1 MTVAGLIAVALG
13 GAFGAVLRAGLAE
26 VARLRPAG
34 DLPWGTVVVNI
45 VGSFLLGWLTGVVD
59 ANAALLLGVGGAGGL
74 TTFSTASAES
84 LRLGR
89 FHERRL
95 ALVYTGLTLIGALA
109 AAWLGL
115 VVGGAQ

>member
-1 MTVAGLIAVALG
+1 MTAAGILAVAIG
-13 GAFGAVLRAGLAE
+13 GAFGALLRGGLAE
-26 VARLRPAG
+26 VARYRPAG
-34 DLPWGTVVVNI
+34 DLPWATVLVNI
-45 VGSFLLGWLTGVVD
+45 VGSFLLGLLTGIVD
-59 ANAALLLGVGGAGGL
+59 SNAALLLGVGGAGGL

-95 ALVYTGLTLIGALA
+95 ALLYTGLTLVGALS

-115 VVGGAQ
+115 VVGGSQ

>member
-1 MTVAGLIAVALG
+1 VTAVGLLAVAIG
-13 GAFGAVLRAGLAE
+13 GAFGALLRAGLAE
-26 VARLRPAG
+26 VAQLRPAG

-45 VGSFLLGWLTGVVD
+45 AGSFLLGWLTGVVD
-59 ANAALLLGVGGAGGL
+59 GNAALLFGVGGAGGL

-95 ALVYTGLTLIGALA
+95 ALAYTGLTLIGALS

-115 VVGGAQ
+115 AVGGAQ

>member
-1 MTVAGLIAVALG
+1 MTAAAVLAVAIG
-13 GAFGAVLRAGLAE
+13 GAFGALLRAGLAE
-26 VARLRPAG
+26 VAAHRPLG
-34 DLPWGTVVVNI
+34 DLPWATVLVNV
-45 VGSFLLGWLTGVVD
+45 VGSFLLGWTTGVVD
-59 ANAALLLGVGGAGGL
+59 GNAALLLGVGGAGGL

-95 ALVYTGLTLIGALA
+95 ALAYTLVTLIGALT

-115 VVGGAQ
+115 VVGGSQ